1 MIEVA
6 LSIVIPLI
14 FASIIY
20 WIGGRISAKGSAS
33 PGKVKPYA
41 CGEDLP
47 GIRLNID
54 VTRFYVYLV
63 YFMIFDILG
72 VILSLA
78 LTASPIY
85 VALFIAPTIA
95 ALLFIA
101 LRIED
106 AGG

>member
-1 MIEVA
+1 MVEEA
-6 LSIVIPLI
+6 LSIIIPLI

-20 WIGGRISAKGSAS
+20 WVGGRIAAKGSAN

-47 GIRLNID
+47 GAKLNLDI
-54 VTRFYVYLV
+54 TRFYIYLV

-72 VILSLA
+72 IILSFA
-78 LTASPIY
+78 LTANPIY
-85 VALFIAPTIA
+85 VALFIAPTIV

-101 LRIED
+101 MKIED
-106 AGG
+106 IGG

>member
-1 MIEVA
+1 VEEA
-6 LSIVIPLI
+6 LSILIPLI

-20 WIGGRISAKGSAS
+20 WVGGRIAAKGSAN

-41 CGEDLP
+41 CGEELP
-47 GIRLNID
+47 GVKLNLDI
-54 VTRFYVYLV
+54 TRFYIYLV

-72 VILSLA
+72 IILSLA
-78 LTASPIY
+78 LTANPIY

-101 LRIED
+101 MKIED
-106 AGG
+106 VGG

>member
-1 MIEVA
+1 VVEEA
-6 LSIVIPLI
+6 LSILIPLI

-20 WIGGRISAKGSAS
+20 WVGGRIAAKGSAN

-41 CGEDLP
+41 CGEELP
-47 GIRLNID
+47 GVKLNLDI
-54 VTRFYVYLV
+54 TRFYIYLV

-72 VILSLA
+72 IILSLA
-78 LTASPIY
+78 LTANPIY

-101 LRIED
+101 MKIED
-106 AGG
+106 VGG

>member
-1 MIEVA
+1 MIEAA
-6 LSIVIPLI
+6 LSIIIPLV

-20 WIGGRISAKGSAS
+20 WIGGKISAKGSVN

-47 GIRLNID
+47 GVKLNLDI
-54 VTRFYVYLV
+54 TRFYVYLV
-63 YFMIFDILG
+63 YFMVFDILG
-72 VILSLA
+72 IILSLA
-78 LTASPIY
+78 LTANPVY

-101 LRIED
+101 VRIED
-106 AGG
+106 VGG

>member
-1 MIEVA
+1 MVEEA
-6 LSIVIPLI
+6 LSILIPLI

-20 WIGGRISAKGSAS
+20 WVGGRIAAKGSAN

-41 CGEDLP
+41 CGEELP
-47 GIRLNID
+47 GVKLNLDI
-54 VTRFYVYLV
+54 TRFYIYLV

-72 VILSLA
+72 IILSLA
-78 LTASPIY
+78 LTANPIY

-101 LRIED
+101 MKIED
-106 AGG
+106 VGG